1 MSLPFYE
8 NEDRRIESTQLKKRQ
23 RINSDQTQQPTKRQ
37 LTQQPLTLIEATP
50 IQYLS
55 PNINKYYWDLFES
68 TIHPTYKK
76 IFWDEIENN
85 SGKLNKIFDYSND
98 PNKSYDDILKKSNK
112 FLDKIRRKYLG
123 QYDYQ
128 PKDAGE
134 ELVKALILEH
144 YLHMN
149 TLIENNLD
157 KLHDKFVDDSNKAY
171 TTLQEH
177 DDSIRKEHDDIEKFF
192 QEHKIPEPN
201 LNTSEITPEI
211 FENQKE
217 YEIWNTI
224 EQETKKPWD
233 DESFELFPN
242 GLFGGKKRTR
252 KNSHKKSSKNKNK
265 VKGKG
270 KGNKS
275 RKSRKN
281 SKK

>member
-1 MSLPFYE
+1 MIPIDE
-8 NEDRRIESTQLKKRQ
+8 IEDRRIESNQPNNKRQ
-23 RINSDQTQQPTKRQ
+23 RIESNQPQVLLNHGLILTK
-37 LTQQPLTLIEATP
+37 ATP
-50 IQYLS
+50 AQIL
-55 PNINKYYWDLFES
+55 PGNIHQDYWNLFES
-68 TIHPTYKK
+68 TIDPRYKK

-85 SGKLNKIFDYSND
+85 TAKLNKIFDYSNN
-98 PNKSYDDILKKSNK
+98 PNKSYDDILNKSNK
-112 FLDKIRRKYLG
+112 FLDKIRTKYLS
-123 QYDYQ
+123 QYNYV

-149 TLIENNLD
+149 TLIEDNLD
-157 KLHDKFVDDSNKAY
+157 NLHKKFVDDSNKAY
-171 TTLQEH
+171 RTLQEH
-177 DDSIRKEHDDIEKFF
+177 DDNIRKEHDDIEKFF

-201 LNTSEITPEI
+201 LNTTEIRPEI

-233 DESFELFPN
+233 DKSFELFPN

-252 KNSHKKSSKNKNK
+252 KNSHKKSNKNKNNTK
-265 VKGKG
+265 VKGK
-270 KGNKS
+270 KS

>member
-23 RINSDQTQQPTKRQ
+23 RINSDQTQQ
-37 LTQQPLTLIEATP
+37 LTQQPLTLTEATP

-55 PNINKYYWDLFES
+55 PNIPQYYWDLFES
-68 TIHPTYKK
+68 TIHLTYKK

-112 FLDKIRRKYLG
+112 FLDKIRIKYLA
-123 QYDYQ
+123 QYNYQ

-157 KLHDKFVDDSNKAY
+157 KLHKRFVDDSNKAY

-201 LNTSEITPEI
+201 LNTTEIRPEI

-217 YEIWNTI
+217 YERWNTI

-233 DESFELFPN
+233 DKSFELFPN

-252 KNSHKKSSKNKNK
+252 KNSHKKSNTNKNNTK
-265 VKGKG
+265 VKGK
-270 KGNKS
+270 KS